1 MAQRI
6 EVLLLDDID
15 GTTADSTVG
24 FALDDQAYEID
35 LNADHDKALRGALA
49 PYIEHARRTA
59 TGKTKRGRTPAMR
72 DRLPLPVS
80 SHGNDPAVQR
90 GIIRDWAKTQPE
102 FAGISTRGRLA
113 ANVIAAYKTAH
124 A

>member
-1 MAQRI
+1 MAQKI
-6 EVLLLDDID
+6 EILLLDDID

-49 PYIEHARRTA
+49 PYIEHARRADAKT
-59 TGKTKRGRTPAMR
+59 KTKRGRGRTATAAAAGAMTAER
-72 DRLPLPVS
+72 RS
-80 SHGNDPAVQR
+80 A
-90 GIIRDWAKTQPE
+90 IRAWARQQTDLGDVPE
-102 FAGISTRGRLA
+102 RGRLSGKI
-113 ANVIAAYKTAH
+113 IAAYDAAH